1 MIDTANSPS
10 SLIGQGAEFRGKLSF
25 LGTFRIEGVVEGEI
39 LSEGTLIVA
48 EGGVVRGTINVGS
61 LVITGGFVDAAVHA
75 SGSVELHPPG
85 RLQGEIE
92 TPALHI
98 ERGGVFQGTS
108 HMPEPADAS

>member
-1 MIDTANSPS
+1 MTEHPEVPG

-25 LGTFRIEGVVEGEI
+25 LGTVRVEGLVEGEVF
-39 LSEGTLIVA
+39 SEGTLIVSD
-48 EGGVVRGTINVGS
+48 GGVVRGTIQVGT
-61 LVITGGFVDAAVHA
+61 LVVTGGLVEAEVHAAVA
-75 SGSVELHPPG
+75 VELHPPG

-108 HMPEPADAS
+108 RMPNAS